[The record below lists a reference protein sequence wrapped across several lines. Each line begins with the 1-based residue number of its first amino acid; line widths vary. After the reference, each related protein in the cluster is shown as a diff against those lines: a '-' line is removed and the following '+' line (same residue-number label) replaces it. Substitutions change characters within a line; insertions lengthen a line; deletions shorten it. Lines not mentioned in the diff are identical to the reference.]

1 MRMPIGGGEPEPVA
15 SDVPGWSF
23 AVTERGVYFIR
34 RDTRG
39 EDSAYSIFF
48 SDPSTGEESVV
59 AELPA
64 GTRPFV
70 ALSVSP
76 DGRTLLYD
84 RIDQAG
90 ADLMLVENF
99 R

>member
-1 MRMPIGGGEPEPVA
+1 MPIGGREPEPIT
-15 SDVPGWSF
+15 SDLEGWAF

-34 RDTRG
+34 RDARG
-39 EDSAYSIFF
+39 EESAYSIAFLDA
-48 SDPSTGEESVV
+48 SSGEESVV

-76 DGRTLLYD
+76 DGRHLLYD
-84 RIDQAG
+84 RVDQWG

>member
-1 MRMPIGGGEPEPVA
+1 MGR
-15 SDVPGWSF
+15 SF

-34 RDTRG
+34 RDARR

-48 SDPSTGEESVV
+48 LEASGSEESVV

-84 RIDQAG
+84 RIDQLG